1 MKKSAL
7 AIAMASAMLWP
18 AIAAAQTKVKVG
30 VTRAVV
36 TGGALTALDK
46 GYFKEAGL
54 DVEIDFLDASSSA
67 IALLARSQY
76 QVIEGGISASF
87 FNGLQQGL
95 PVKIALD
102 TVSTPIGHNLM
113 VRTGLKDQV
122 KSLKD
127 LKGKII
133 GVNAPN
139 SIVLYELTR
148 VLESE
153 GMSLD
158 DIQTKVVAFPQIGV
172 AFSTGAIDAAIVIPP
187 WTAQIPEQGLG
198 VPLVDVDK
206 VAKPAPMTIS
216 VTMYNTDWEAAN
228 KDAAQKYFTA
238 LLRGVR
244 DYCSAYH
251 GGPTRA
257 AVAGVLVKN
266 GVVPSPEFLDR
277 LPWNS
282 RNPNGEVQGASVL
295 DIQKWY
301 VKQGLVKTEVPLDR
315 IVESRFAKTAVQALG
330 PFNAG
335 VSGELK
341 PGCQPI

>member
-1 MKKSAL
+1 MKKAAL
-7 AIAMASAMLWP
+7 ALALAGALMWP
-18 AIAAAQTKVKVG
+18 AFAGAQTKMKVG

-36 TGGALTALDK
+36 TGGPLTALAK

-54 DVEIDFLDASSSA
+54 DVEIDFLDASASA
-67 IALLARSQY
+67 IALLARGQY

-95 PVKIALD
+95 PVKIAMD

-113 VRTGLKDQV
+113 VRTALKDQI
-122 KSLKD
+122 KTIKD
-127 LKGKII
+127 LKGKTI

-148 VLESE
+148 VLETE
-153 GMSLD
+153 GLTLED
-158 DIQTKVVAFPQIGV
+158 VQTRVIAFPQIGV

-198 VPLVDVDK
+198 VAFVDVDK

-251 GGPTRA
+251 GGPTRGD
-257 AVAGVLVKN
+257 VARALVSN
-266 GVVPSPEFLDR
+266 NVVPSPEFLDR

-282 RNPNGEVQGASVL
+282 RNPNGEVQYASVL

-301 VKQGLVKTEVPLDR
+301 VKQGLVSRELPIES
-315 IVESRFAKTAVQALG
+315 IVEPRFAKTAVQALG
-330 PFNAG
+330 PFNPGVAG
-335 VSGELK
+335 DLK
-341 PGCQPI
+341 PGCQAP